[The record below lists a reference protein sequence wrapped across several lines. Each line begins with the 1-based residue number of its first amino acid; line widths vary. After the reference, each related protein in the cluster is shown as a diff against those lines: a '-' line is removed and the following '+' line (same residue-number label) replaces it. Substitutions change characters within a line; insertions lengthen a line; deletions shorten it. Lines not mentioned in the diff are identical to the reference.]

1 MYSLKRLYN
10 VLKREIKDRPYNPDT
25 IKSLGIDPDFGNSK
39 TAITFIEIVN
49 NLELR
54 KNYWINQYIKRG

>member
-1 MYSLKRLYN
+1 M
-10 VLKREIKDRPYNPDT
+10 LKREIKDRPYNPDT

-49 NLELR
+49 NLIHALYS
-54 KNYWINQYIKRG
+54 KQFPNSSTDQIVTHGWI